1 MGKVLEGRHFH
12 HIHHMEVVLQNTQ
25 EPEVEQGSSHLGA
38 VVGRE
43 LMCLERSKKLMH
55 LELGKMLVVVLDK
68 KLCVVLNKEPVGE
81 LGKELV
87 VELGKKLHMVVEL
100 GKNLVVELGKKLV
113 VVLDKEL
120 VVDMH
125 MQEEEEA
132 E

>member
-1 MGKVLEGRHFH
+1 MGKVLEGSHSH
-12 HIHHMEVVLQNTQ
+12 YMEVVLRDTQ
-25 EPEVEQGSSHLGA
+25 EPEVEQGSSHLLGA

-43 LMCLERSKKLMH
+43 LMCLEPSKKLMH
-55 LELGKMLVVVLDK
+55 VELGKMLVVVPDK
-68 KLCVVLNKEPVGE
+68 KLFVVLDKEPVGE